1 MISYNGDLYENNDFT
16 IENSHKIMKNNSKKD
31 STISFSNNG
40 KNQNSNVKCE
50 NDSTAQNL

>member
-40 KNQNSNVKCE
+40 KN
-50 NDSTAQNL
+50 